1 VSFLLFGKDD
11 FMELYLIRHGQS
23 TNNALADI
31 NDRTYD
37 PALTDFGWRQ
47 AKFVAEHLTNGI
59 SPEGVTA
66 NGVED
71 THASLKRGFGIT
83 KLYCSPMRRAL
94 QTAQPISEALGLT
107 PEVWLD
113 IHEKGGIYLDHGEEQ
128 GCVGYPGM
136 TRPEILAEFPDY
148 RLPDEIT
155 AAGWWKNGYE
165 DWPACQGRAIKVMHQ
180 LRDWA
185 SNSKSDERLALVS
198 HGGFMDALLKA
209 LCDQLPSK
217 HIWYHHFN
225 TAITRIDFREDGGL
239 SLRYLNRVEHLS
251 PEFIS

>member
-1 VSFLLFGKDD
+1 VSFLLSGKDD
-11 FMELYLIRHGQS
+11 LMELYLIRHGQS

-31 NDRTYD
+31 NARTRD
-37 PALTDFGWRQ
+37 PDLTDLGRQQ
-47 AKFVAEHLTNGI
+47 AKLVAEHLTSGI
-59 SPEGVTA
+59 SPEVAIA

-71 THASLKRGFGIT
+71 THVSPKRGYGLT

-94 QTAQPISEALGLT
+94 QTTQPISDALGLT

-113 IHEKGGIYLDHGEEQ
+113 IHEKGGIYLDHGKEK

-136 TRPEILAEFPDY
+136 TRCEILAEFPDY
-148 RLPDEIT
+148 LLPDEIT
-155 AAGWWKNGYE
+155 SGGWWKNGYE

-185 SNSKSDERLALVS
+185 SNGRVDERIALVS

-225 TAITRIDFREDGGL
+225 TAITRIDFRESGGL
-239 SLRYLNRVEHLS
+239 SLRFMNRVEHLS
-251 PEFIS
+251 PQLVS